1 MDIANKSLF
10 MDEIAWKWKSDGE
23 GHKTNIE
30 GQRGVYVDLS
40 YGLFFVMLIVFSYT
54 FLYLFCN
61 WPINLFQIKQLLTL
75 HEKG

>member
-40 YGLFFVMLIVFSYT
+40 YTTLWLVLCNAYCVFLHLFVFI
-54 FLYLFCN
+54 L
-61 WPINLFQIKQLLTL
+61 
-75 HEKG
+75 